1 MLRLTIP
8 GNFPLPNMVTAIAP
22 KDAMFDGST
31 EHYIAVGLSALRA
44 LDAALVGAPAPKR
57 ILDLPCGH
65 GRVTRLL
72 RARFPDAAITCSDI
86 DQDGVAF
93 TAEQFQAKGVHSNG
107 DFKGLDLGGKFD
119 LIWVG
124 SLLTHLSELMARQM
138 LDCLVRHMAPGAIL
152 VMSSHGKWVE
162 ERLRSWDYGLGK
174 RRARAVLT
182 EYERTGYG
190 YRDYPG
196 GRGYGISLIDK
207 GWIEQALDGSPLR
220 LASYVERGWDDHQ
233 DILVLHLV
241 GNAAFAAPATRGLFG
256 KLLAVATTPGGKPPR
271 PAPQGWFESRAA
283 PAEAAVEEDEESPD
297 EPEAEPHFDMDW
309 YLAAYPDVAAAIA
322 AGEIRSASE
331 HYRTDGIREGRL
343 PLAPDRTAVSSIP
356 ASFND
361 AWYQAAN
368 PDVQDAVRKGVFP
381 SGYAHWIKS
390 GKAEGRLPPPDY
402 LDQPP
407 TPGN

>member
-8 GNFPLPNMVTAIAP
+8 GDFPLPDMVTAIAP

-44 LDAALVGAPAPKR
+44 LDAALIGAPAPRR

-93 TAEQFQAKGVHSNG
+93 TAAQFQAKGVNSNG
-107 DFKGLDLGGKFD
+107 DFKGLDLGGRFD

-152 VMSSHGKWVE
+152 VVSSHGKLVE

-196 GRGYGISLIDK
+196 GRGYGISLINK
-207 GWIEQALDGSPLR
+207 GWIEQALEGSPLR

-241 GNAAFAAPATRGLFG
+241 GNVAVAAPPTRGLFG
-256 KLLAVATTPGGKPPR
+256 KLLSAATRPGEKPPQS
-271 PAPQGWFESRAA
+271 APEGWFESRAA
-283 PAEAAVEEDEESPD
+283 LVEAAAEEDDGPPD
-297 EPEAEPHFDMDW
+297 EAEAEPQVDTGW

-331 HYRTDGIREGRL
+331 HYRTDGVREGRL
-343 PLAPDRTAVSSIP
+343 PRAPDMTVGTTIP
-356 ASFND
+356 ASFDD
-361 AWYQAAN
+361 AWYQTSN

-381 SGYAHWIKS
+381 SGYAHWIES

-402 LDQPP
+402 RDQPS
-407 TPGN
+407 T